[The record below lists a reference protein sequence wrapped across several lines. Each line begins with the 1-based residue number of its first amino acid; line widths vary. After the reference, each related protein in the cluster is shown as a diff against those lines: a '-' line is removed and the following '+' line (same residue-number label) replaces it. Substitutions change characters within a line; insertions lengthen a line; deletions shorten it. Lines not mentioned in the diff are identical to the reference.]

1 MLVAID
7 VASPQIVELLLLHGA
22 DCGKAVEAVSYWGQP
37 LHRALYSHKCPRE
50 SYKQMFRLLVQ
61 ATVCAPQQQQ
71 QQQQQ
76 QTASPL
82 TATVSIRSRTAWH
95 IAIATMFCI
104 ALCSCTRSLIW
115 TVFLWSSYITCNP
128 VRPQPT
134 DILVISAVIDYYV
147 WCLTSCTV

>member
-61 ATVCAPQQQQ
+61 ATVCAPPS
-71 QQQQQ
+71 QQQQ
-76 QTASPL
+76 QTASAP
-82 TATVSIRSRTAWH
+82 TAAVRNKYLKPRLHQIHVAGYMYPGRATCVRIQMDRSGYKLYLGY
-95 IAIATMFCI
+95 MYQ
-104 ALCSCTRSLIW
+104 
-115 TVFLWSSYITCNP
+115 V
-128 VRPQPT
+128 
-134 DILVISAVIDYYV
+134 
-147 WCLTSCTV
+147 